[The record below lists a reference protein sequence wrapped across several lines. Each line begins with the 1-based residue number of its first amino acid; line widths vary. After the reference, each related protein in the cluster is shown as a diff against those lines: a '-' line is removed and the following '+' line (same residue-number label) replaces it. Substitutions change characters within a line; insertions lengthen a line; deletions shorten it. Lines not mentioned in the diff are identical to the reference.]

1 MTIKFFNDPQAM
13 GKLLSTLLAG
23 TAVTLRIFALTLLF
37 SIPLGILTSVARMS
51 RHRAVRIP
59 VATAIYF
66 LRGTPL
72 MLQLMVVYFLL
83 PMVLP
88 ISIDRFWAAILAF
101 SINYAAYFAEI
112 FRGGIES
119 IPAGQSEAAQ
129 VLGFTKV
136 QTFVRIILPQVAK
149 RVLLPVTNEVIT
161 LIKDT
166 SLAFTISVA
175 ELMRAAKTEVSR
187 TTSVEPYLVALLVY
201 LALNGITEQVCRLIG
216 KRMDYY
222 RS

>member
-1 MTIKFFNDPQAM
+1 MTIKFFNNPQA
-13 GKLLSTLLAG
+13 LLGLVQTLLRG
-23 TAVTLRIFALTLLF
+23 TGTTLEIFALTLLF
-37 SIPLGILTSVARMS
+37 SIPLGVLTAIGRMS
-51 RHRAVRIP
+51 RYRIVRGPIS
-59 VATAIYF
+59 VAIYF

-101 SINYAAYFAEI
+101 SVNYAAYFAEI
-112 FRGGIES
+112 FRGGIQS
-119 IPAGQSEAAQ
+119 IAQGQREAAQ
-129 VLGFTKV
+129 VLGFSRL
-136 QTFVRIILPQVAK
+136 QTFWRIILPQVFK
-149 RVLLPVTNEVIT
+149 RVLLPTTNEVMT

-187 TTSVEPYLVALLVY
+187 STSVEPYLAALLIY
-201 LALNGITEQVCRLIG
+201 LALNGIAEQLCRALE
-216 KRMDYY
+216 KKMDYY
-222 RS
+222 KS

>member
-13 GKLLSTLLAG
+13 GKLISTLLAG

-51 RHRAVRIP
+51 KHRVVRIP

-101 SINYAAYFAEI
+101 TINYAAYFAEI

-119 IPAGQSEAAQ
+119 IPVGQSEAAK

>member
-1 MTIKFFNDPQAM
+1 MTIHFFNDPRAFLGLMQ
-13 GKLLSTLLAG
+13 TLLRG
-23 TAVTLRIFALTLLF
+23 TGTTLEIFALTLLF
-37 SIPLGILTSVARMS
+37 SIPLGILTALGRMS
-51 RHRAVRIP
+51 RYGAIRRPISV
-59 VATAIYF
+59 AIYF

-88 ISIDRFWAAILAF
+88 INIDRFWAAIFAF
-101 SINYAAYFAEI
+101 SVNYAAYFAEI
-112 FRGGIES
+112 FRGGIQS
-119 IPAGQSEAAQ
+119 IAQGQREAAQ
-129 VLGFTKV
+129 VLGFSRL
-136 QTFVRIILPQVAK
+136 QTFWRIILPQVFK
-149 RVLLPVTNEVIT
+149 RVLLPTTNEVMT

-187 TTSVEPYLVALLVY
+187 STSVEPYLAALLIY
-201 LALNGITEQVCRLIG
+201 LALNGIAEQLCRRLE

-222 RS
+222 KG

>member
-51 RHRAVRIP
+51 KHRAVRIP